1 MAAALALDG
10 ELTIYRAAE
19 LKPVLLRALGAAEA
33 GLEIDLSAVTELDTA
48 GLQLLMLAKQ
58 QARALQRELRLVG
71 HSPAVL
77 EVFELLNVAAYFG
90 DPLIVAAP
98 AAGGRHGS

>member
-1 MAAALALDG
+1 MAATLALDG
-10 ELTIYRAAE
+10 ELSIYRAAE
-19 LKPVLLRALGAAEA
+19 LKPVVLQALAKADA
-33 GLEIDLSAVTELDTA
+33 GLEIDLSAVTEFDTA

-58 QARALQRELRLVG
+58 QAAALQRELHLVG
-71 HSPAVL
+71 HSPPVL
-77 EVFELLNVAAYFG
+77 EVFELLNVAAFFG

>member
-1 MAAALALDG
+1 MAATLALDG
-10 ELTIYRAAE
+10 ELGIYRAAE
-19 LKPVLLRALGAAEA
+19 LKPLLLQALAKAEA
-33 GLEIDLSAVTELDTA
+33 GLEIDLSAVTEFDTA

-77 EVFELLNVAAYFG
+77 EVFELLNIAAYFG